1 MKAGLDR
8 DVRIDVLE
16 QVPMGEPTEWVSPMV
31 ICPKASGEPRRTVD
45 LQALNDVS
53 VWQTHP
59 AQSPFHQAL
68 SVPKQTIKTV
78 VDAWQRYHSV
88 PLAEEDKHYTTFLT
102 PWGRYR
108 YRKSPQGF
116 LASGDGYNAR
126 YDKIVSDI
134 KDYTKC
140 IVDNLMLVW

>member
-8 DVRIDVLE
+8 DVGIDVLE

-68 SVPKQTIKTV
+68 CQNK
-78 VDAWQRYHSV
+78 
-88 PLAEEDKHYTTFLT
+88 L
-102 PWGRYR
+102 
-108 YRKSPQGF
+108 
-116 LASGDGYNAR
+116 
-126 YDKIVSDI
+126 
-134 KDYTKC
+134 
-140 IVDNLMLVW
+140 